1 MCLSSSAVPSPL
13 VVVHALEEVLVAG
26 SSFSLSCSI
35 TPFLVDTPTTVM
47 SSWTTPNISPVQ
59 NPLDDTS
66 VVLNIANAST
76 ADSGV
81 YTCVSTV
88 SLIDSTSSVYIMN
101 SEPGNNSTTIVVSKY
116 FSY

>member
-1 MCLSSSAVPSPL
+1 MCVSSSAVPSPL

-35 TPFLVDTPTTVM
+35 TPFLVDTPTTVT

-66 VVLNIANAST
+66 AVLNIANAST

-88 SLIDSTSSVYIMN
+88 NDSTSSVYIMD

-116 FSY
+116 CSY